1 MQRPDM
7 ILMPDS
13 DKLQLFSA
21 ASRVSFLAYEI
32 FSPPSVAFIIV
43 VLSRTFSN
51 ILQTSFSLQEM
62 AGWYKLHFRKYLLQ
76 EHIPFFC
83 FPAPSTTVPGTS
95 PAYMLPYVNAM
106 S

>member
-1 MQRPDM
+1 
-7 ILMPDS
+7 MPDS

-43 VLSRTFSN
+43 VLSALFQN

-76 EHIPFFC
+76 EHIPSFC
-83 FPAPSTTVPGTS
+83 FPGTVYNRSGTS
-95 PAYMLPYVNAM
+95 PAYMLRM
-106 S
+106 